1 LSGTGFAGDALPGDV
16 VDIGDGLERE
26 VSTEGG
32 MDERT
37 RKWMKAGGGEGGGES
52 EGFGFLRWISG
63 DDVGEDGIALGES
76 AGFVDDEEFHLG
88 KFLERG
94 GVANQDAEPGGAGE
108 SAGGGDGSGESQ
120 RTGAGGD
127 EDGDGA
133 GDGEGRGFAGQDP
146 ADGGAEG
153 EKKNDGGE
161 YGGNFVG
168 GALKGRGI
176 FAGLFDQAG
185 EAGDEGVGPGFFGEE
200 EESAAG
206 GEGAAEDRV
215 ADKFFDGQ
223 RFAGED
229 GLLDRG
235 VAFENFSV
243 GGDGFTGKDEE
254 VLAGLD
260 VRPGDDFFGGAGE
273 ESGRGRGEGEKVF
286 EGSGQFIFRTLFDP
300 LTGEDEGS
308 DGGGGIEKEGWLVFF
323 SKKYPK

>member
-1 LSGTGFAGDALPGDV
+1 LSGTGLAGDALAGDIV
-16 VDIGDGLERE
+16 NVRDDLEGE

-76 AGFVDDEEFHLG
+76 AGFVDDEEFDLG

-94 GVANQDAEPGGAGE
+94 GVANQDAKPGGAGE
-108 SAGGGDGSGESQ
+108 SAGGGDGGGEAE
-120 RTGAGGD
+120 GAGTGGD
-127 EDGDGA
+127 EDGDGPIDC
-133 GDGEGRGFAGQDP
+133 GSCRFSGEDP
-146 ADGGAEG
+146 SDGGAEG
-153 EKKNDGGE
+153 EQKNDGGE
-161 YGGNFVG
+161 NGGDFIG

-185 EAGDEGVGPGFFGEE
+185 EAGDEGFGPGFFGEE

-229 GLLDRG
+229 GLLD
-235 VAFENFSV
+235 
-243 GGDGFTGKDEE
+243 
-254 VLAGLD
+254 
-260 VRPGDDFFGGAGE
+260 
-273 ESGRGRGEGEKVF
+273 
-286 EGSGQFIFRTLFDP
+286 
-300 LTGEDEGS
+300 
-308 DGGGGIEKEGWLVFF
+308 
-323 SKKYPK
+323 